1 VRQLAARMGFLP
13 RRFRVHPLPP
23 VCRRLRCFR
32 QRPVL
37 LDARAHAQPSPF
49 CCPPVPRLRSSADS
63 SSTNVR
69 DAFAAALR
77 KAWAASNGCSW
88 SIARR
93 LHSISRGGHNW
104 RGGGTVEGSR
114 SLDVMM
120 LARACHLSD
129 GSFGSWRWTYGDGT
143 TASVDFQGGR
153 REIIL
158 AYRVRSYS
166 EDWQSVRQ
174 RVPIRW
180 TPCRF
185 GGERPWFVCD
195 VHANGVYCG
204 RRVAKLYGAGRLF
217 ACRNCYRLGYAIQ
230 RDRPMD
236 RAHHRLRRLHRKLG
250 ADYDGPDGMPPRRP
264 KWMRQRTY
272 DRVVQQIEAGED
284 GLDVVFTLG
293 AQRILARIDKLERRR
308 GMRR

>member
-1 VRQLAARMGFLP
+1 ME
-13 RRFRVHPLPP
+13 
-23 VCRRLRCFR
+23 
-32 QRPVL
+32 
-37 LDARAHAQPSPF
+37 D
-49 CCPPVPRLRSSADS
+49 
-63 SSTNVR
+63 T
-69 DAFAAALR
+69 
-77 KAWAASNGCSW
+77 
-88 SIARR
+88 
-93 LHSISRGGHNW
+93 
-104 RGGGTVEGSR
+104 R
-114 SLDVMM
+114 SLDVMK
-120 LARACHLSD
+120 LAKAGFLS
-129 GSFGSWRWTYGDGT
+129 GMPFGGWQWTRGDET
-143 TASVDFQGGR
+143 TASIQITGARDAVTFD
-153 REIIL
+153 
-158 AYRVRSYS
+158 YRIRSHG

-217 ACRNCYRLGYAIQ
+217 ACRHCYRLGYAIQ
-230 RDRPMD
+230 RDGPMD

-250 ADYDGPDGMPPRRP
+250 ADYDGPDGIPPRRP

-284 GLDVVFTLG
+284 HLDVVFTLG